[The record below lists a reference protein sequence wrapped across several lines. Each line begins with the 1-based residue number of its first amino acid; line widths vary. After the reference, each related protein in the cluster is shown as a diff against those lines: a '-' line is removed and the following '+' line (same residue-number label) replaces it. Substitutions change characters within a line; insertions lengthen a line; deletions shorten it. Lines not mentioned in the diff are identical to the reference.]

1 MEELDNEQDF
11 QHHNGGS
18 YNKMG
23 LVKEA
28 IEERNQIQQT
38 IFQTNEESKTQSE
51 KVKPILDYD
60 SLIENPNFRRV
71 WKIRNDRLLKSKETN
86 KKGKKSK

>member
-28 IEERNQIQQT
+28 IEERN
-38 IFQTNEESKTQSE
+38 
-51 KVKPILDYD
+51 
-60 SLIENPNFRRV
+60 
-71 WKIRNDRLLKSKETN
+71 
-86 KKGKKSK
+86 